1 MLRCQCHYSS
11 SLSTHQF
18 ISGSYSKY
26 LTFYSDSLRQQLEDN
41 GKPITECLH
50 PSKHTHTHTQT
61 DGQSNNIIPLAIS
74 IGWVEASTSS
84 SATADGPRDV
94 MCQSKFC
101 QLLQNSVRTSCTTNP
116 EQIEAMVLEGYSR
129 RMGRRHQR
137 SRRLPVNLVNHP
149 VIQAKPETP
158 PADRIHEQNEQDP
171 SRCCPAPS
179 SIRQT
184 TSLSKQSGITS
195 HPGRQ
200 SSSKLGCQM

>member
-1 MLRCQCHYSS
+1 MPPPKQ
-11 SLSTHQF
+11 
-18 ISGSYSKY
+18 
-26 LTFYSDSLRQQLEDN
+26 
-41 GKPITECLH
+41 
-50 PSKHTHTHTQT
+50 THTHPHSQT

-149 VIQAKPETP
+149 VIQGKPEMP

-171 SRCCPAPS
+171 SRCSPAPS
-179 SIRQT
+179 SIRQQT
-184 TSLSKQSGITS
+184 KWHHISSRSPKLQQTRLSNVKYAKDGTR
-195 HPGRQ
+195 P
-200 SSSKLGCQM
+200 